1 MKIYE
6 VKKKVYVYWLDAC
19 NSGFTTKVRYFR
31 NRENAIKWGEQDLD
45 FWKNYDN
52 QMVPI
57 DEKYKRGSYS
67 ITEIET
73 AD

>member
-6 VKKKVYVYWLDAC
+6 VEKKVYVYWLDAYS
-19 NSGFTTKVRYFR
+19 SGFTTKVRYFR
-31 NRENAIKWGEQDLD
+31 NYDNAVKWGEKDLD
-45 FWKNYDN
+45 LWENYYN

-67 ITEIET
+67 IIEIET

>member
-31 NRENAIKWGEQDLD
+31 NRENAVKWGEKDLD
-45 FWKNYDN
+45 L
-52 QMVPI
+52 
-57 DEKYKRGSYS
+57 
-67 ITEIET
+67 
-73 AD
+73 